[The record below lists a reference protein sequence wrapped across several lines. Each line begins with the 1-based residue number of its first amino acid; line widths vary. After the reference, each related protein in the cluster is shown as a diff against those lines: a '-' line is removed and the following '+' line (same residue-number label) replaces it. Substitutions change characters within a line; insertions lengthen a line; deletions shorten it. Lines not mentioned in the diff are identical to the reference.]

1 MAIINFL
8 LLKKNKNLPSKSV
21 QVEAFVEHMKLLIT
35 KEDIDL
41 RGNNS
46 KWQTQFDSR
55 FGNKKRQNVAC
66 WRACQVILG
75 NYNVT
80 GGNLKNN
87 KALFQV
93 AIEKDNQLVVVSSVA
108 IKAIDYLDKQL
119 EMGKPI
125 LVGVDH
131 TYKYKGGFNNDLSTD
146 HFVVIIGRGN
156 DEKGEYYLFYE
167 VGTSYK
173 SKGASDNNKLYVQE
187 DYSLKGPTVYKPSHV
202 YTITQVRENQ

>member
-173 SKGASDNNKLYVQE
+173 
-187 DYSLKGPTVYKPSHV
+187 
-202 YTITQVRENQ
+202 

>member
-1 MAIINFL
+1 MI
-8 LLKKNKNLPSKSV
+8 
-21 QVEAFVEHMKLLIT
+21 IT

-41 RGNNS
+41 RGDNS
-46 KWQTQFDSR
+46 KWQSQYDSR
-55 FGNKKRQNVAC
+55 FGNKRRQDVSC

-80 GGNLKNN
+80 GGQLKNN
-87 KALFQV
+87 KALYQV
-93 AIEKDNQLVVVSSVA
+93 AIEKDNELVVDYSVA
-108 IKAIDYLDKQL
+108 RKAINYLDKQL
-119 EMGKPI
+119 EMEKPI

-146 HFVVIIGRGN
+146 HFVVIIGRGI
-156 DEKGEYYLFYE
+156 DDKGEYYLFYE

-173 SKGASDNNKLYVQE
+173 AKGTSDNNKLYLQE

-202 YTITQVRENQ
+202 YILTQVRENQ